1 MIYTDIA
8 KTLADARSHASSTT
22 QLMMI
27 DRVTYLLAQ
36 TLGDYNKFN
45 ADAFLTKAK
54 YGYGVPIDKTL
65 EV

>member
-8 KTLADARSHASSTT
+8 KTLANSRSHASSIT
-22 QLMMI
+22 QLMMV

-36 TLGDYNKFN
+36 TLSEYQRFN
-45 ADAFLTKAK
+45 TDAFLTKAK
-54 YGYGVPIDKTL
+54 YGYDVPIDKTL